1 MIQAA
6 LEEELE
12 NSKEVEKLQQDN
24 YSKLQFDVEVKEKIW
39 RSKEQSLLNEVDRLG
54 GDLEVALRKVRLPM
68 KLLTL

>member
-54 GDLEVALRKVRLPM
+54 GDLEVALRKVRFPI
-68 KLLTL
+68 

>member
-24 YSKLQFDVEVKEKIW
+24 YSKLQFDVEAKEKIW

-54 GDLEVALRKVRLPM
+54 GDLEVALRKVCLPI

>member
-54 GDLEVALRKVRLPM
+54 GDLEVALRKVRLPI
-68 KLLTL
+68 